1 MWVSE
6 PGDSRP
12 SPSCTGADSEEG
24 LVYLVVSRWEG
35 SRSSDSV
42 LYHVVGLVLVWAG
55 IAKNE
60 LKNSVLSSTLQP

>member
-35 SRSSDSV
+35 SSDSV
-42 LYHVVGLVLVWAG
+42 LYHVVGLDFVWAG

-60 LKNSVLSSTLQP
+60 LKNSVLSLTLQP